1 MPSKSKAQ
9 QHFMGAAYARAKAG
23 HPRSGDP
30 DMSVSQL
37 KDFAATRT
45 SGLPGRAPKE
55 PRHFGGGPVRIS
67 T

>member
-1 MPSKSKAQ
+1 MPSVSKAQ
-9 QHFMGAAYARAKAG
+9 QHFMGAAYARAKSG

-30 DMSVSQL
+30 DMPVSKL
-37 KDFAATRT
+37 REFAATKT
-45 SGLPGRAPKE
+45 SGLPGRAAEK